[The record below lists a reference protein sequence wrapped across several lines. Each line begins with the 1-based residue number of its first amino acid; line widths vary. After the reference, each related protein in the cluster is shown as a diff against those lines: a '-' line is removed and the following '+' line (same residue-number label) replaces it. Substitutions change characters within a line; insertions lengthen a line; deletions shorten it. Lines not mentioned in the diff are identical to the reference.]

1 MGSVPGHVLAGLVL
15 AGLGGLLASAMGTA
29 TSARADTG
37 PTGTTP
43 AAGAT
48 TARVIKFSPG
58 LSLAFNATTSTYGAT
73 TVITAHLARTYT
85 NHVVWIYDQVAG
97 HASSLV
103 GHGDVNSRGDF
114 TVRYKAANTSTISA
128 VFTGD
133 ADVAAATV
141 SHVIRVGAAV
151 SESIGGYY
159 GSTTSGGITY
169 RLYTTSG
176 TLTTRSTVSPN
187 KRGQCITLEL
197 WQNDNGGG
205 GWYFNSDTK
214 CLTLNSSSQLSYPF
228 SLTHASAGT
237 GISYRI
243 RADYA
248 PTTDKTNLGNDSSW
262 QYFIVY

>member
-1 MGSVPGHVLAGLVL
+1 MGSFLGSVLAGLVL
-15 AGLGGLLASAMGTA
+15 AGLSGLLALATGPA
-29 TSARADTG
+29 TSARADAGSAATI
-37 PTGTTP
+37 P
-43 AAGAT
+43 AAGVT
-48 TARVIKFSPG
+48 TARVIKLSPG

-73 TVITAHLARTYT
+73 TAITAHLARTYT

-97 HASSLV
+97 HASSLI

-114 TVRYKAANTSTISA
+114 TVRYKAANTATISA